1 MPIWT
6 MDASSMDLYQCAM
19 RTPGF
24 RTNIWSLAGLDE
36 ELEETA
42 DETYRE

>member
-1 MPIWT
+1 MPTWT

-19 RTPGF
+19 RAPWF
-24 RTNIWSLAGLDE
+24 RTTIWSLAGLDE

-42 DETYRE
+42 DETYR